1 MGTVGGS
8 RAREANIRGN
18 QEHIMIG
25 AISDTLRLNNGESMP
40 GFGFGCYK
48 ASGPELALAVRE
60 AVARGYRYI
69 DTAAYYRNEDMV
81 GRALQDCGMP
91 REELFVLSKI
101 WPSDF
106 EAPARALEQSL
117 RLLGLEY
124 LDGFLLH
131 WPGPDASRRL
141 HAFEALLRLKEQG
154 KIRVLGVSNFLA
166 GHLNQLQENFGFWPA
181 LNQIEIH
188 PFFTQPAL
196 CRFCAERDIRVISW
210 SPLGR
215 GRDLEH
221 PAVQS
226 LAAELNKTPAQIV
239 LRWHLEKGLLPI
251 PKSVHAERIR
261 ENSDVFGFS
270 LDAARV
276 AVLDR
281 LELPEGRGRMGPD
294 PLCYPPL
301 QGRKDS

>member
-1 MGTVGGS
+1 
-8 RAREANIRGN
+8 
-18 QEHIMIG
+18 MI
-25 AISDTLRLNNGESMP
+25 SVLTHTLRLNNGESMP

-48 ASGPELALAVRE
+48 ASGSELASAVRE
-60 AVARGYRYI
+60 AVSCGYRYI
-69 DTAAYYRNEDMV
+69 DTAAYYQNEDTV
-81 GRALQDCGMP
+81 GRALQDSGIP
-91 REELFVLSKI
+91 RQELFVLSKI

-124 LDGFLLH
+124 LDGCLLH
-131 WPGPDASRRL
+131 WPGLDSSRRL
-141 HAFEALLRLKEQG
+141 RAFEALLRLQEQG
-154 KIRVLGVSNFLA
+154 KIRVPGVSNFLA
-166 GHLNQLQENFGFWPA
+166 EHLIALEENFGFWPA

-188 PFFTQPAL
+188 PFFSQSAL
-196 CRFCAERDIRVISW
+196 RGFCADRGIRVISW

-221 PAVQS
+221 PTVQN
-226 LAAELNKTPAQIV
+226 LAADLHKTPAQIV

-261 ENSDVFGFS
+261 ENSEVFGFR
-270 LDAARV
+270 LDAGQV
-276 AVLDR
+276 AALDR
-281 LELPEGRGRMGPD
+281 LELPGGRGRMGPD

-301 QGRKDS
+301 QNKKGS